1 MITALEQFATWSS
14 VPRSRRAN
22 QELQVQVG
30 AFVHN
35 LTSKPGYARRTSPLC
50 HRKLDS
56 SKAQRAMIHCS
67 GNACLLS
74 IFNG

>member
-1 MITALEQFATWSS
+1 M
-14 VPRSRRAN
+14 
-22 QELQVQVG
+22 QVG

-67 GNACLLS
+67 GNACLLFS
-74 IFNG
+74 TDRTTLSKTLLVFLSVPLTKPY